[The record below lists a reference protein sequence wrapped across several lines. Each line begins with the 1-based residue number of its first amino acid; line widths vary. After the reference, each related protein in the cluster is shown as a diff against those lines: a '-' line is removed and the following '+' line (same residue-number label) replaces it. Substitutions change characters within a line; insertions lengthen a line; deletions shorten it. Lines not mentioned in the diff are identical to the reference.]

1 MTMNK
6 RLPIGLL
13 GFFLGLSLLFTL
25 TVFGEKQDGYLEL
38 IGVPANQIAG
48 EYDTKTGIFTADL
61 RHIEGAYVKI
71 TYDKM
76 IITGRVLEWRTKDDY
91 LLVQVDAVLDK
102 EKMHLT
108 GDQIEYFS
116 EEERMVAIGNIKV
129 VTDDAVILA
138 TRMNYFEEVD
148 KAELFDDVVVTVD
161 DGIFRGQHFV
171 MYIDQ
176 EIMHFYGPFQGEIQR
191 K

>member
-1 MTMNK
+1 MSK
-6 RLPIGLL
+6 RLSRGLF
-13 GFFLGLSLLFTL
+13 GFLLGLSLLFTS

-38 IGVPANQIAG
+38 IGVPADQVAG
-48 EYDTKTGIFTADL
+48 EYDTKTGIFQADL

-76 IITGRVLEWRTKDDY
+76 IITGRVLEWHTKEDY
-91 LLVQVDAVLDK
+91 LLVQVDVVLDK

-116 EEERMVAIGNIKV
+116 EEERMVAIGNLRV
-129 VTDDAVILA
+129 VTDDAVTLA
-138 TRMNYFEEVD
+138 ERMNYYEEED

-171 MYIDQ
+171 MFIDQ
-176 EIMHFYGPFQGEIQR
+176 EIMHFFGPFQGEIQR